1 MTAQAWVTLV
11 VGTVGIVGVLITLY
25 QRDRADRRSEW
36 WRRATWAVERT
47 FSETEEEAATG
58 FAVLAVLV
66 QSNLIT
72 ATERDMVTALAQQA
86 LEADNEDNDP
96 TDQERDRP

>member
-1 MTAQAWVTLV
+1 MTLV
-11 VGTVGIVGVLITLY
+11 VGIVGIAGVLVTLY

-47 FSETEEEAATG
+47 FSEIEEEAATG

-66 QSNLIT
+66 QSDLIT
-72 ATERDMVTALAQQA
+72 ATEREMVAALAQQA
-86 LEADNEDNDP
+86 LQADTVDTDP
-96 TDQERDRP
+96 DHEVPL